1 MPNERRGK
9 WENVDKVL
17 VPDENGKFS
26 FETLYTCSE
35 CGWGCRCEQEL
46 GWKYCPNCG
55 AKMMGGADDEN
66 D

>member
-1 MPNERRGK
+1 
-9 WENVDKVL
+9 VL